1 MYVAS
6 AARIWNRD
14 SFCCSASSL
23 SPGFFNLVENVVLQ
37 QRRIR
42 ILFTIALQCR
52 RSQSSATK
60 SEHFNVPRSQSCVQ
74 VFARY
79 FWLHSPLGTAHAK
92 FSFSPQ
98 YVSRWG
104 DHAPFRHN
112 HQHKHTKSESAKAN
126 QPQETP
132 KGPLQIII
140 SIADQ
145 RVLLY
150 DNGSPCSC
158 PSSYCSGF
166 CCFPDLPADVPED
179 RGSGDRSGSYA
190 CRHR

>member
-14 SFCCSASSL
+14 SFCCGASSL
-23 SPGFFNLVENVVLQ
+23 SRGFFNLVENVVLQ

-52 RSQSSATK
+52 CSQSSATK
-60 SEHFNVPRSQSCVQ
+60 SEHFSVPRSQSCVQ

-92 FSFSPQ
+92 FSFLPQ

-112 HQHKHTKSESAKAN
+112 HQHTQNLNRPKQISLRKH
-126 QPQETP
+126 
-132 KGPLQIII
+132 
-140 SIADQ
+140 Q
-145 RVLLY
+145 RAHSRLSFRSQT
-150 DNGSPCSC
+150 NGSRFMTTAV
-158 PSSYCSGF
+158 SSHG
-166 CCFPDLPADVPED
+166 LQ
-179 RGSGDRSGSYA
+179 
-190 CRHR
+190 